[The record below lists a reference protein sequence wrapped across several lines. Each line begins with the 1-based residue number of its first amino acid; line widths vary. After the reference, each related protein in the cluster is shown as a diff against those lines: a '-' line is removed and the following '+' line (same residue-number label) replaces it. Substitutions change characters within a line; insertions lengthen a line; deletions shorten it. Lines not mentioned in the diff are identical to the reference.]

1 RQGIVTRDDDD
12 DAVEGI
18 VLMRRGENPST
29 VLPILRERIAELDD
43 DILPAGVKVSP
54 FYDRSNLVNA
64 TLTTVFHNLAEGAL
78 LVTLVL
84 FAFTL
89 SVRAS
94 LIVATVIPLS
104 LAASFAYLRAR
115 GMSANLLSM
124 GAIDFGIIVDGAV
137 ILVEHL
143 FHKVP
148 GMDRD

>member
-1 RQGIVTRDDDD
+1 DR
-12 DAVEGI
+12 
-18 VLMRRGENPST
+18 T
-29 VLPILRERIAELDD
+29 VLVDT
-43 DILPAGVKVSP
+43 
-54 FYDRSNLVNA
+54 
-64 TLTTVFHNLAEGAL
+64 TLKTVFRNLAEGAL

-89 SVRAS
+89 SIRAS
-94 LIVATVIPLS
+94 LIVTAVIPLS

-148 GMDRD
+148 RMADRDSPIEERIYRAAR